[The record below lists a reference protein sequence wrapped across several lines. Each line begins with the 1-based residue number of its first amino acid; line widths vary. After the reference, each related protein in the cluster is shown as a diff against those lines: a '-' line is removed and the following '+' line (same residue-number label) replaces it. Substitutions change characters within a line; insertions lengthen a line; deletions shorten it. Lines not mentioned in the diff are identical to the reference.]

1 MPSLPSLAI
10 RTMWPAFFKVLVD
23 QEKAKENEV
32 QKGPDVDEVM
42 NALDNILGGEEVPG
56 DYIRGTL
63 ALCLL
68 DNQPVQDVQLE
79 MIRET
84 AVA

>member
-1 MPSLPSLAI
+1 VSA
-10 RTMWPAFFKVLVD
+10 
-23 QEKAKENEV
+23 
-32 QKGPDVDEVM
+32 
-42 NALDNILGGEEVPG
+42 GGEEVPG
-56 DYIRGTL
+56 DYIRGIR

-79 MIRET
+79 MIGET